1 MTLEEIKAIPTDWI
15 TVEQLADFL
24 ECDAQALRMQAKK
37 DRESIDYLGP
47 VTVGKRTKIW
57 KPAVVTHFER
67 LKGA

>member
-1 MTLEEIKAIPTDWI
+1 MTLEEIKAIPNDWI

-24 ECDAQALRMQAKK
+24 ECDAQVLRTQAKK
-37 DRESIDYLGP
+37 DREGIDYLGP
-47 VTVGKRTKIW
+47 VTVGNRTKFW